1 MLPDVMAHLSWRHCA
16 RGRVIKKDQQE
27 TSLTFAQDLDIE
39 TDVYVGSRALPSVTN
54 AFLDYAQVSLS

>member
-1 MLPDVMAHLSWRHCA
+1 MAHLSWRHCA
-16 RGRVIKKDQQE
+16 TGRVTKKEQQE